1 MKMIVGLCKDRF
13 LRRDCYSH
21 ARFSGW
27 KRSFKESKFHPIV
40 ISANFISSNI
50 FNPFPEA
57 SDSPS
62 CPHSDELT
70 SSFQQILAALT
81 CPLLLLPP
89 HPPPKSFPP
98 FPTNASRKEFF
109 SGPGLLHAGQ
119 ACGRSCERISGRGL
133 GWQVSIRPQG
143 AKPGCQGS
151 HRGCH
156 SNYRHAAPSPHPEP
170 PTLAHTLSKWE
181 GHSSGAEPG
190 YGLTNPQPNCR
201 PMKWPSTTCP
211 GERENTILK

>member
-1 MKMIVGLCKDRF
+1 MTVTHTRDSVAGKGHLKRVSSTQLSF
-13 LRRDCYSH
+13 LPISFRVT
-21 ARFSGW
+21 FLT
-27 KRSFKESKFHPIV
+27 RSLKLATP
-40 ISANFISSNI
+40 
-50 FNPFPEA
+50 
-57 SDSPS
+57 PS

-143 AKPGCQGS
+143 AKPGCKGS

-156 SNYRHAAPSPHPEP
+156 SNYTHAAPSPH
-170 PTLAHTLSKWE
+170 
-181 GHSSGAEPG
+181 
-190 YGLTNPQPNCR
+190 PQPNCR